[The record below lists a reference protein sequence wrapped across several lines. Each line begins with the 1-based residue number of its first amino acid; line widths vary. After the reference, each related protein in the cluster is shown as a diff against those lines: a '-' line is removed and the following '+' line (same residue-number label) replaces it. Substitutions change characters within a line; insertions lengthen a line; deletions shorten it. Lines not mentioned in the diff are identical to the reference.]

1 MLAIL
6 KYITLFDSQDLLI
19 LKATSSA
26 ALRCVEE
33 CFHMLQNGHVCI
45 LVDFKKFWFI
55 IIIINLNIH
64 AEYLFCIFTS
74 ASSDSNWYGAI
85 LFVNKLCLVSDC
97 VVLLTVTFSLR
108 AKYARSCFL
117 TLTDNKSF
125 ISEICFQLKNLCL
138 AKFKQKKRKMTL

>member
-1 MLAIL
+1 M
-6 KYITLFDSQDLLI
+6 
-19 LKATSSA
+19 
-26 ALRCVEE
+26 
-33 CFHMLQNGHVCI
+33 
-45 LVDFKKFWFI
+45 
-55 IIIINLNIH
+55 LNICFVFLH
-64 AEYLFCIFTS
+64 LLHQTQIDMELL
-74 ASSDSNWYGAI
+74 

-138 AKFKQKKRKMTL
+138 AKFKQKKKKNDPII